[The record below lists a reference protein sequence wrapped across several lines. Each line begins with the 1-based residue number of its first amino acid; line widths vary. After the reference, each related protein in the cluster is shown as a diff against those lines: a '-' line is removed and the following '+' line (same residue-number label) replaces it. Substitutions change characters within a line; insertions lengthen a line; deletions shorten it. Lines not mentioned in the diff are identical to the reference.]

1 MQVRRNRACAT
12 ERRRSMAKFLFLC
25 LLSRFFYTL
34 NDLFTGRLA
43 RQHDRLELAALR
55 GVSLGLSMAPL
66 LFWVPRSAWS
76 RLGAEPGML
85 GLIVAITALANV
97 LQFQSARY
105 LPFGLRASIILT
117 GISIGSVLL
126 GSLVL
131 GERLSASASAWCAL
145 IVVSALLSAVGQHAS
160 HEIEPRLIRGTLLA
174 LAGASLMAVVA
185 LLMKGLAERTHAL
198 LAAWAWEFGSGL
210 ILLPLLLFRR
220 STARAL
226 PRYFARVA
234 LASSPT
240 AIGSSASILAL
251 GSGRLGLWGAL
262 AGTQVLFT
270 AVLGV
275 VWHRELMGGR
285 RWACF
290 VAASIGLA
298 GLALSHG

>member
-1 MQVRRNRACAT
+1 
-12 ERRRSMAKFLFLC
+12 MAEFLLLC
-25 LLSRFFYTL
+25 LVSRLFYTL

-43 RQHDRLELAALR
+43 REHDRIELAALR
-55 GVSLGLSMAPL
+55 GVSLGASMAPL

-76 RLGAEPGML
+76 RLAFEPLML
-85 GLIVAITALANV
+85 GVIVSMTALANV
-97 LQFQSARY
+97 LQLQSARY

-117 GISIGSVLL
+117 GISVGSVLL
-126 GSLVL
+126 GWFVL
-131 GERLSASASAWCAL
+131 GERLSPATAGLCAM
-145 IVVSALLSAVGQHAS
+145 IVLSSALAAPGRHAT
-160 HEIEPRLIRGTLLA
+160 HEIQPRLGLGSALA

-185 LLMKGLAERTHAL
+185 LLMKGLAERTHPL

-210 ILLPLLLFRR
+210 ILLPVVFTRR
-220 STARAL
+220 RA
-226 PRYFARVA
+226 PGPSARYFARVA

-240 AIGSSASILAL
+240 AVGSSASLLAL

-275 VWHRELMGGR
+275 LWHRELMGGR

-290 VAASIGLA
+290 AAASVAVA
-298 GLALSHG
+298 GLALHHG